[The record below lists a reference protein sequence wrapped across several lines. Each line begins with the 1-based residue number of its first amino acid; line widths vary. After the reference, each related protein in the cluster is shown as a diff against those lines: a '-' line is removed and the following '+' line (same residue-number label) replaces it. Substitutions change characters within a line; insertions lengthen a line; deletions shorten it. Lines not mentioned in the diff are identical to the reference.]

1 MLVVTNEPLMGCRQH
16 WEKNCIYATDTF
28 DETFA
33 SRDALNPAKDIFVL
47 KKVKCTKGT
56 VKEL

>member
-16 WEKNCIYATDTF
+16 WGKNCIYATDTF

-56 VKEL
+56 VK